1 MIPHRLPRTLLGPF
15 ALTALILGAPP
26 VAAGPAPRAKIPK
39 VRHAGPK
46 SPRVKPTVAVLYFT
60 YEGADKEMV
69 VLRKGLAEML
79 ITDLAQVNA
88 VRVVERTRLEA
99 LLKELKLNQSRKID
113 RRGANRLGK
122 LLGARYLIWGSYFK
136 TFGSF
141 CLTAKVI
148 EVERGVTLPGGKACG
163 KPTDFLALYKKVEAN
178 LETTLETRL
187 EAALSTPKARRRKHG
202 QSMKTR
208 RARARAHVA
217 KRRAKMAKKGP
228 ARLTT
233 RTALAYAQALDARDR
248 GDVRVARKTLKKL
261 LRDQPDFTQA
271 KHLLASLSRK

>member
-1 MIPHRLPRTLLGPF
+1 MIPRLPRTLLGSL

-26 VAAGPAPRAKIPK
+26 VAAGPAPHAKAPK
-39 VRHAGPK
+39 VRRAGPK

-79 ITDLAQVNA
+79 ITDLAQVDA

-163 KPTDFLALYKKVEAN
+163 KPTDFLALYKKVETN

-187 EAALSTPKARRRKHG
+187 QATPRTPKTRKHG
-202 QSMKTR
+202 HSMKTR

-271 KHLLASLSRK
+271 KHLLASLSRR